1 MKRLSVHLNNRVK
14 KIGIR
19 NYSSQEAT
27 TNVISKE
34 FNTVNINPEKYY
46 EDIYTMRQL
55 ILKENKNKS
64 GIYKFVN
71 KLSGSFYIG
80 SAKNLRTRIY
90 SYFQLSSLLRGKN
103 NSIISKA
110 LIKHGYS
117 NFSLEILEYCDVSK
131 LLEREQYYLDLL
143 EPDYNIAKIA
153 GSTIGIP
160 RSEEFKNKLSELQK
174 GKVHTEETKLLMSQ
188 SHSGSNNSMF
198 GTTLSGSG
206 KKK

>member
-1 MKRLSVHLNNRVK
+1 MVK
-14 KIGIR
+14 LGIR
-19 NYSSQEAT
+19 NYSTQEDT
-27 TNVISKE
+27 SNVIGRES
-34 FNTVNINPEKYY
+34 NTADIKPAKYY
-46 EDIYTMRQL
+46 EDIYTMKPL

-90 SYFQLSSLLRGKN
+90 SYFQLSVLLRGKN
-103 NSIISKA
+103 NSIISRA
-110 LIKHGYS
+110 LIKYGYS

-143 EPDYNIAKIA
+143 EPDYNIAKVA

-160 RSEEFKNKLSELQK
+160 RSEEFKNKLSELRK
-174 GKVHTEETKLLMSQ
+174 GKVHKEETKLLMSQ
-188 SHSGSNNSMF
+188 IRSGVGN
-198 GTTLSGSG
+198 GG
-206 KKK
+206 KMD